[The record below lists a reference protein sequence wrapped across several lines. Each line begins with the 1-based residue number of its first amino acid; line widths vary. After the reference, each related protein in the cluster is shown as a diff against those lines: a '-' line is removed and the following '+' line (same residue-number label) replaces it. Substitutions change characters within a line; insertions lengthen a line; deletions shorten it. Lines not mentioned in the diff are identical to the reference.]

1 MGPCGLILGNV
12 TQPKNTGVGSLSLL
26 QGIFLTQESIW
37 GLLHCRQVLYQL
49 SYEGS
54 PVSAQPLHVRQLWQ
68 WSAAAKTV
76 LVLLSHKVM
85 VNSLWSHGLYLAAPL
100 SMGFPYW
107 RGSSF
112 PCQGD
117 LSALRIE
124 TESPALAGGFFPAEP
139 SGKPQQ
145 RKQGQRKS
153 PVTVLTLFLFFFCLN
168 FLLGQDGSLVKV
180 PNSYI

>member
-49 SYEGS
+49 RYEGS

-85 VNSLWSHGLYLAAPL
+85 VNSLWSHGLYLPAPL

-112 PCQGD
+112 PFQGD

-139 SGKPQQ
+139 SGKPSKENRGKERAQSQ
-145 RKQGQRKS
+145 CI
-153 PVTVLTLFLFFFCLN
+153 LFFFI
-168 FLLGQDGSLVKV
+168 FLS
-180 PNSYI
+180 